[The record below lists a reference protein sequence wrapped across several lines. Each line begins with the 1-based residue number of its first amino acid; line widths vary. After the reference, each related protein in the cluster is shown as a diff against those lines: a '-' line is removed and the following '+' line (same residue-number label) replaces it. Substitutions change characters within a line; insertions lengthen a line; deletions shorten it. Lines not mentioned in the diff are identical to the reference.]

1 MEKFKTNSKMTQMI
15 PGFISVLRPS
25 VTLFL
30 QEEYSHGEIVETKD
44 GQREM
49 NMVQIKLCGVTWS
62 II

>member
-49 NMVQIKLCGVTWS
+49 NMVTN
-62 II
+62 